1 MRISNYLPPGRPAS
15 HWVDRVMFCRLCRI
29 SPASVTNNHHL
40 IEYIIKTQHKMF
52 KRGLFVFLLTFPYS
66 EFDVCNML
74 QKLEQCNKIQRK
86 EKDLS
91 DELTLTTNTS
101 SVMEKSSEP

>member
-1 MRISNYLPPGRPAS
+1 
-15 HWVDRVMFCRLCRI
+15 
-29 SPASVTNNHHL
+29 
-40 IEYIIKTQHKMF
+40 MF
-52 KRGLFVFLLTFPYS
+52 KRGLFVFLLTFPYF

-74 QKLEQCNKIQRK
+74 QKLERCNKIQRK